1 MISFNLNLDTSNHLY
16 LANFI
21 WQQAQ
26 DSVFG
31 EGNGIWWLLGGGL
44 ILWLWISEQSDKK
57 QESEYQ
63 ESANESFQKD
73 TMDDSETTNKIKE
86 PDFNEPPKRR
96 IESNYNPNERKQESS
111 SRKVKESPN
120 SIPYIS
126 ISRISQIVVKA
137 LHEASDQDL
146 KNTLHILKDPQL
158 KVQAIREYNFNLKQT
173 YRDYLLREIGY
184 KHNDSKYVGSLN
196 QYIEKVLKVGEDYLL
211 ESYLRAKTIS
221 STTPPS
227 VEDKFKREDFN

>member
-73 TMDDSETTNKIKE
+73 TMDDSETTNKIKG
-86 PDFNEPPKRR
+86 F
-96 IESNYNPNERKQESS
+96 
-111 SRKVKESPN
+111 
-120 SIPYIS
+120 
-126 ISRISQIVVKA
+126 
-137 LHEASDQDL
+137 
-146 KNTLHILKDPQL
+146 
-158 KVQAIREYNFNLKQT
+158 
-173 YRDYLLREIGY
+173 
-184 KHNDSKYVGSLN
+184 
-196 QYIEKVLKVGEDYLL
+196 
-211 ESYLRAKTIS
+211 
-221 STTPPS
+221 S
-227 VEDKFKREDFN
+227 VWMIFGMGF